1 MSVELEWHFENQAP
15 DEAPQQ
21 EKRPRRLRWRFWLSL
36 AGAVVLLVAAG
47 LYVRWRV
54 QREVLKA
61 VEAEVQAVAQLELQ
75 ALAKGD
81 TDLYLGLQD
90 EADPNWREVQKAHAT
105 IDVAL
110 PLPLPGLTTTTAL
123 SVENARVVGNLARVE
138 MVRQAGLPDEQTA
151 PFRALRFYRRS
162 DDGRWLHTRADLG
175 YAGHA
180 VIFTGQQVAVT
191 TYAIDA
197 ELVRP
202 VASSLEKL
210 ASRFCMLVSCQMHVP
225 LALVLTDTLDT
236 AVEPEG
242 TLPAPFIVGVPD
254 SEEARAAWE
263 AALHELLLGRLI
275 AREFGQPAGS
285 AGRGSEGVELF
296 RARLHEWLRATLELR
311 PPIAVEPD
319 LIGQALDAGEWI
331 SLETLWNAPPA
342 AGDPQRP
349 LAEIEIDLLLAFV
362 EQEYGPSSVA
372 RILRLLDEVPWIATW
387 IQDTTGENWPTFY
400 YQYAAYV
407 RQAAGRPI
415 EVEPPGEV
423 LPFAEYDLVAAC
435 TGPTNLWGVR
445 LDGPEATPLSP
456 AAGIGA
462 LFWSPDGT
470 RLLAWRDML
479 YGDGLYLLAANG
491 AGVRQLTSAP
501 AGARP
506 VGWSPDGRYVAY
518 STLGQPPEGGL
529 VDVEAD
535 ARVALGSTYRVA
547 WSPDGSQ
554 LAYVTQTGEWLS
566 VLDAVQGSGITM
578 QLAYVTQTGEWL
590 SLWLADGDGSNPRQ
604 VGHGLWAAWSPD
616 GRHIAISRTS
626 PDSSLE
632 IYNLATEATT
642 TLLDPS
648 AVYDVLGFETWQGYE
663 DVRATIWS
671 PTGDW
676 IGFDAGQY
684 NDAGPVKGVV
694 GLIRPDGSDLRIL
707 STRAGSV
714 YVTDWSPDGKWLSF
728 VTVARSG
735 EPYTT
740 TVIRPDGSDLR
751 ILSTRAGSVY
761 VATDWSPDGEWL
773 SFVTVAR
780 SGEPYT
786 TTVIGTDGTLLLETD
801 ATVTWSPDGRYLAV
815 NQPHEEGGVRI
826 LEVQTRT
833 WYTLE
838 LPARCTS
845 IVWNPRGPL
854 HAPLPSPD
862 YTEHP

>member
-407 RQAAGRPI
+407 RQAAGRPM

-423 LPFAEYDLVAAC
+423 LPFAEYDLVAVC
-435 TGPTNLWGVR
+435 MGPTNLWGVR
-445 LDGPEATPLSP
+445 LDGPGATPLSA

-547 WSPDGSQ
+547 WSPDGS
-554 LAYVTQTGEWLS
+554 
-566 VLDAVQGSGITM
+566 

-740 TVIRPDGSDLR
+740 TVI
-751 ILSTRAGSVY
+751 
-761 VATDWSPDGEWL
+761 
-773 SFVTVAR
+773 
-780 SGEPYT
+780 
-786 TTVIGTDGTLLLETD
+786 GTDGTLLLETD